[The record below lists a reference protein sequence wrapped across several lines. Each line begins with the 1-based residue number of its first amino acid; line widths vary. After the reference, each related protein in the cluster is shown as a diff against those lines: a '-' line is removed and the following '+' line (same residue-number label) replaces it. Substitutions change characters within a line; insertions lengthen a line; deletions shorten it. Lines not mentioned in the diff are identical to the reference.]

1 MPINK
6 SVPRSPA
13 SQAAS
18 LVLREAKRLHRT
30 ATSGSLASALP
41 ILRRLLAS
49 NSLPGLSLPELYR
62 QRDKVQRKHLLRTL
76 ASEAGFAHWETYRQ
90 ALDELAPEQL
100 QHFELV
106 YRQAGHLN
114 CWFSSPDEA
123 REYVAHHGGRLLCVG
138 QQAVVLVDLPAA

>member
-1 MPINK
+1 MPIKK
-6 SVPRSPA
+6 SIRRSPA
-13 SQAAS
+13 SQAAG
-18 LVLREAKRLHRT
+18 LVLREAKRLHRG
-30 ATSGSLASALP
+30 ATCGALACALP

-49 NSLPGLSLPELYR
+49 NSLPGLTLPELYR
-62 QRDKVQRKHLLRTL
+62 QRDRVQRKHLLRTL
-76 ASEAGFAHWETYRQ
+76 ASEAGFASWEAYRQ

-114 CWFSSPDEA
+114 CWFSSATEA
-123 REYVAHHGGRLLCVG
+123 REYVASHGGRLLSVG